1 MTDDPSA
8 DRPLPGLEIRGTGG
22 LLLDEPFLLR
32 PRGAEPDE
40 TLVWRGRL
48 RDDDGRVWRANAA
61 RAEDLGTMWAPSK
74 GPAGPIPALTSLRP
88 VAVDVR
94 LELPDRRTAT
104 REITR
109 VLLADGV
116 RVRRWREGVVGTLLR
131 PADEAPTATVVVD
144 ARSADRP
151 DVETVAAL
159 AGALLASR
167 GVLVLTVVAAKG
179 TPAGEEALVV
189 AAAQLARVP
198 GAGEVRTLG
207 VRTPGEV
214 DGAGDDGP
222 AGGSQAPE
230 RQLMY
235 PVGTSADTRAAGA
248 PAVVLPAG
256 IPGGDP
262 DPAAHATR
270 AAAWDALLAELGA
283 RPRATRD

>member
-1 MTDDPSA
+1 VTDDPSS

-74 GPAGPIPALTSLRP
+74 GPAGPIPALASLRP

-131 PADEAPTATVVVD
+131 PADEAPAATVVVD
-144 ARSADRP
+144 ARAADRP
-151 DVETVAAL
+151 EVEAVAAL

-179 TPAGEEALVV
+179 TPSGDEALAV

-207 VRTPGEV
+207 VRTPDEV
-214 DGAGDDGP
+214 GDVS
-222 AGGSQAPE
+222 AGGPQPHE
-230 RQLMY
+230 CQLTY
-235 PVGTSADTRAAGA
+235 PVGTSADTREEAAGRP
-248 PAVVLPAG
+248 PALVLPAG
-256 IPGGDP
+256 IAGGDP
-262 DPAAHATR
+262 ATHGAR
-270 AAAWDALLAELGA
+270 AAEWDALLASLGA
-283 RPRATRD
+283 RPRTTRE